1 MVVLVLG
8 PFVVVENLD
17 FGIDDLCLIRD
28 CGKGQNRMLSSVEP
42 SLASSSALS
51 FPHSPV

>member
-17 FGIDDLCLIRD
+17 FGIDEVFNTGLWEGAEQDV
-28 CGKGQNRMLSSVEP
+28 VECRAK
-42 SLASSSALS
+42 LG
-51 FPHSPV
+51 